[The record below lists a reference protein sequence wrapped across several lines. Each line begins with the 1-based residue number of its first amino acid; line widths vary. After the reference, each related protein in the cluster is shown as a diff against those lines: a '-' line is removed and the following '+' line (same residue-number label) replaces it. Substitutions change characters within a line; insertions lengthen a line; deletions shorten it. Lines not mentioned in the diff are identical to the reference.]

1 MTDNIDKNATG
12 VVPVASDDIGGV
24 QYQIIKPAFGALDS
38 ATLVSATNP
47 LPVDTELPAAA
58 TLSDTTANPTA
69 PMVGGATMLWD
80 GTQWVRGL
88 SAAGGNNTPG
98 GGVTAT
104 ALLVW
109 DGSNYQRSASG
120 DANADGLGPFFLQ
133 LRTSAELRQWDGSNY
148 VRMRVPTTF
157 KTIAAV
163 SVTAGTAVTIWTP
176 TTGKKFRVMGFVL
189 GCSVAGGIILVDSA
203 TEFLRVLAAAGAS
216 VTAPGM
222 DNGYLSTTANNLL
235 KVNVTATGVISGYVY
250 GTEE

>member
-1 MTDNIDKNATG
+1 

-58 TLSDTTANPTA
+58 ALSDTTANPTA

-98 GGVTAT
+98 GGVMAT

-109 DGSNYQRSASG
+109 DGSNFQRSASG
-120 DANADGLGPFFLQ
+120 DANAESLGPFFLQ
-133 LRTSAELRQWDGSNY
+133 LRTSAEMRMWDGNNY

-163 SVTAGTAVTIWTP
+163 SVTAGTAVTVWTP
-176 TTGKKFRVMGFVL
+176 TTGKKFRLMGYML
-189 GCSVAGGIILVDSA
+189 GCSVAGGIILLDQAAEIMRQLVPANVSIANPATMGNGVLSA
-203 TEFLRVLAAAGAS
+203 A
-216 VTAPGM
+216 
-222 DNGYLSTTANNLL
+222 ANNLL
-235 KVNVTATGVISGYVY
+235 RVNVTATGVVSGYVF
-250 GTEE
+250 GTEEG

>member
-1 MTDNIDKNATG
+1 LVDNVDKNATG
-12 VVPVASDDIGGV
+12 VVPVASDDINGV

-58 TLSDTTANPTA
+58 ALSDTTANPTA

-120 DANADGLGPFFLQ
+120 DANADSLGPYFLQ
-133 LRTSAELRQWDGSNY
+133 LRTSAELRFWDGNGY
-148 VRMRVPTTF
+148 VRQRGQNII
-157 KTIAAV
+157 KTVAAV
-163 SVTAGTAVTIWTP
+163 SVTAGTPVTIWTP
-176 TTGKKFRVMGFVL
+176 TTGKMFRLMGYVL
-189 GCSVAGGIILVDSA
+189 GSSVAGGIILLDGA
-203 TEFLRVLAAAGAS
+203 TEILRVLGAANTS
-216 VTAPGM
+216 SIAPDLG
-222 DNGYLSTTANNLL
+222 NGRLSTAINNPLR
-235 KVNVTATGVISGYVY
+235 VNVTATGVISGYVY
-250 GTEE
+250 GIEE